1 MDGNAYLD
9 FMKVALLCVMW
20 YASSTSDNILG
31 KLVLSDFPYPMTM
44 AMTHLVTASLCLGPI
59 TTMLKVPK
67 GRTIPKRYFYA
78 MIFPLAFGKFIS
90 SVLSYVSIWKVSVSY
105 AHTVKATLPLF
116 TVFLSRVILGEKQT
130 WPVYLSLAPIIT
142 GVCIAT
148 ATELS
153 FDSVGLASSVSATFF
168 FSLQTIFTKKCLKET
183 EYHHLQ
189 LLTLITRIST
199 MLFLPVWLVLDGVRI
214 YADEQFLSSGKVSQS
229 FIFLVCAGLFNMMH
243 NVLAFSVLA
252 MVTPLSYAVAN
263 ATKRIAIIG
272 GSLIILQNPVGPL
285 NIAGMLTA
293 VFGVL
298 IYNKAK
304 YDQHQAKRR
313 KEVLPHVQSTADLNT
328 HYHGHQLPHHNPHQK
343 IPNHLLLNAITVG
356 GTHHLVHSKSDIDFL
371 NHPNGL
377 ISPSEDPRLVE
388 SVQGASDLHPNQL
401 LLQQRWDRGTMNGG
415 YTLIPP
421 VHEEDGRGL
430 TATNNTRL
438 NSVLRGGPGSNN
450 NLYSRAVFQI

>member
-1 MDGNAYLD
+1 MDGGTYLD
-9 FMKVALLCVMW
+9 FMKIALLCVMW

-31 KLVLSDFPYPMTM
+31 KVVLSDFPYPMTM
-44 AMTHLVTASLCLGPI
+44 AMTHLVTASICLGPI
-59 TTMLKVPK
+59 TNILKVPK
-67 GRTIPKRYFYA
+67 GRSIPRRYFYT

-116 TVFLSRVILGEKQT
+116 TVLLSRIILGEKQT

-153 FDSVGLASSVSATFF
+153 FDMVGLASSVSATFF
-168 FSLQTIFTKKCLKET
+168 FSVQTIFTKKCLKET

-214 YADEQFLSSGKVSQS
+214 YGDQEFLNGGKVSQS
-229 FIFLVCAGLFNMMH
+229 FIFLICAGIFNMMH

-285 NIAGMLTA
+285 NIVGMLVA

-304 YDQHQAKRR
+304 YDQLQAKRR

-328 HYHGHQLPHHNPHQK
+328 HYHGHQLPHHQPHHQ
-343 IPNHLLLNAITVG
+343 IPNHLLLSSVVG
-356 GTHHLVHSKSDIDFL
+356 GVHHHLAHSKSDINFL

-388 SVQGASDLHPNQL
+388 GVHGASADLHPNQL
-401 LLQQRWDRGTMNGG
+401 LLQQRWDRGSLNGG
-415 YTLIPP
+415 YLLIPP
-421 VHEEDGRGL
+421 SEDSSRMSGMGGNDSR
-430 TATNNTRL
+430 TTRSSL
-438 NSVLRGGPGSNN
+438 SSDSN
-450 NLYSRAVFQI
+450 NLYSRAIFHL